1 MNIATGGKDVL
12 SFPALENAA
21 RATNAA
27 LESRTE
33 EVANFSFRC
42 VVRHRLNF
50 SYFPKDGG
58 KYTTN
63 CINVTALPLIGD
75 IVLSFYADAAYPQEW
90 SHITDCGKCAF
101 IRGYDVRHRDILHK
115 RENSWD
121 PHFHVSVQPEYC
133 DAFVSRALEITAL
146 SPADETHLKLA
157 ACYLCKHPSEPGL
170 AFRDGSYAENGGAR
184 SMYDP
189 QANLHHI
196 NGPLRLV

>member
-1 MNIATGGKDVL
+1 MNIAPGKDVL
-12 SFPALENAA
+12 SFLALESAL
-21 RATNAA
+21 RATNTA
-27 LESRTE
+27 LASPAE
-33 EVANFSFRC
+33 EVADFSFRS
-42 VVRHRLNF
+42 VIRHRLNF

-63 CINVTALPLIGD
+63 CINVTVSPLIGA
-75 IVLSFYADAAYPQEW
+75 IILSFYANAAYPQAW

-101 IRGYDVRHRDILHK
+101 IRGHDVRHRAILHK

-133 DAFVSRALEITAL
+133 DAFVPQALEITAL
-146 SPADETHLKLA
+146 SPHDETHLKLA
-157 ACYLCKHPSEPGL
+157 ARYLCKNPFEPGL

-189 QANLHHI
+189 QVNLHHI